1 VFTESVRTR
10 SKLSVGVLSPYK
22 AQVRAIQESLS
33 LKQETYGGFSVKI
46 RSVDGFQGA
55 EEDVIIFSAVRA
67 NTSGKIGFLAD
78 QKRTNVA
85 QTRAK

>member
-1 VFTESVRTR
+1 M
-10 SKLSVGVLSPYK
+10 GVVSPYK
-22 AQVRAIQESLS
+22 AQVRAIQERLA
-33 LKQETYGGFSVKI
+33 LGRETYGGFSVKI

-67 NTSGKIGFLAD
+67 NTHGKIGFLSD
-78 QKRTNVA
+78 RKRTNVV